1 MKKEKQTDERSII
14 TDLEA
19 EKNITGLFHEKKFTA

>member
-1 MKKEKQTDERSII
+1 MKKEKQTGGRSIS

-19 EKNITGLFHEKKFTA
+19 EKNISGLFHEKKFTA